1 MKKVSLIGAGNIGG
15 SLASIIAN
23 KNLANVML
31 IDVVD
36 GIPEG
41 KALDISQGI
50 TLTESSSK
58 IEGST
63 KLEKIKNSDVIIV
76 TAGIARKPGMSRDDL
91 IETNLKIMEAVGNA
105 IKEYSPNAFVI
116 CITNPLD
123 AMVWSLKT
131 ISGLRKE
138 MIVGMAGVLDSSR
151 FRFFLASEL
160 NISSTNINAMVLGG
174 HGDTMVPLLKYTTI
188 NGIPILDLV
197 AKGFITKTKL
207 DEIIDRTRNGGGE
220 IVKLMKNS
228 SAFVAPATCAV
239 EMAESFIKNQ
249 KKILPCS
256 TYLSGEYGYEDIFI
270 GVPIII
276 GKDGVEKIIEL
287 QFEKDEAENFKK
299 SAQAVSE
306 LTQKCKKILE

>member
-1 MKKVSLIGAGNIGG
+1 LKKVSLIGAGNIGG

-23 KNLANVML
+23 KNLADVML
-31 IDVVD
+31 IDVIE
-36 GIPEG
+36 GMAEG
-41 KALDISQGI
+41 KALDISQAI
-50 TLTESSSK
+50 AITESSSK
-58 IEGST
+58 VEGST
-63 KLEKIKNSDVIIV
+63 KLEEIKDSDVIIV

-91 IETNLKIMEAVGNA
+91 IETNLKIMKTVGSA

-123 AMVWSLKT
+123 AMVWSLKK
-131 ISGLRKE
+131 ISGVKKE

-174 HGDTMVPLLKYTTI
+174 HGDTMVPLLRYTTI
-188 NGIPILDLV
+188 NGIPMLDL
-197 AKGFITKTKL
+197 ITKGLITKNRL
-207 DEIIDRTRNGGGE
+207 DEIIERTRNGGGE

-239 EMAESFIKNQ
+239 EMAESFLKNQ

-276 GKDGVEKIIEL
+276 GKEGVEKVIEL
-287 QFEKDEAENFKK
+287 KFEKNEADDFTK
-299 SAQAVSE
+299 SVNAVSD